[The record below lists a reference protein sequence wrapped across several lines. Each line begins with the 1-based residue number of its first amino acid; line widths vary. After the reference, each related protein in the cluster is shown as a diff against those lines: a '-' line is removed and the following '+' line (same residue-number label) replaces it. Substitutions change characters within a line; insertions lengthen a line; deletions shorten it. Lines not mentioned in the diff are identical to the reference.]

1 MFSVGVLACCSG
13 RGQLGGTPASV
24 HFLLEWCR
32 FGLGSPGKKW
42 LFVGEKYAGSPV
54 RIPYQN
60 MKLFSG
66 ALNFFNTGRLNLF
79 TRRPVTGEK
88 KTVDAFSHM
97 LALRS
102 VKRFVSII

>member
-1 MFSVGVLACCSG
+1 MGLQPAYIFFWNGAGSGWGRLVRNGCSSV
-13 RGQLGGTPASV
+13 
-24 HFLLEWCR
+24 
-32 FGLGSPGKKW
+32 K
-42 LFVGEKYAGSPV
+42 KYAGSPV

-88 KTVDAFSHM
+88 KTVEAFSHM

-102 VKRFVSII
+102 VKRFGLNAVVHI